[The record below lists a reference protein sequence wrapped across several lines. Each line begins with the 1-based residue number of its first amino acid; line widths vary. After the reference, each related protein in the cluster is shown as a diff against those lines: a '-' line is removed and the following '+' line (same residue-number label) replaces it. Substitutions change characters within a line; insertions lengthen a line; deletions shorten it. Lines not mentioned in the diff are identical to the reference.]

1 MTQAVNW
8 AARQG
13 TGQFI
18 DLGAGLPAS
27 PAVHQAARTVM
38 PTARVAYV
46 DIDPVVLSHA
56 RALLATSDGVTA
68 VAADLRDPGAVLADP
83 ELRAVIDP
91 ALPVCVI
98 LGAVLHFMDAD
109 AARTVTGGYARLMA
123 PGSCLVISVACHD
136 DEGLGKQLAQEYTA
150 AAWHN
155 HMPADVTSFFAGLE
169 LVGPGVTEA
178 QHGGRGCPS
187 RYCGTARATCWPAW
201 PGVKPDLQ
209 RASPERRRP
218 DRHGPEAGKHATS
231 STTIFRTGHLTGVG
245 YESGAAARHRTAGA
259 LGPPSD
265 GGIARYSPGP
275 GHTRGRGEHTAHH
288 LPPSWRRP
296 SSTARASRNDLPHVS
311 AARSY
316 ASVLNAALSD
326 AGGARRDAWKSS
338 SSTCGG
344 SRTHTPSVP
353 KRLAKVAPSCSISL
367 TTSPSPARRPAPAPE
382 LAPRRCPVLCSAH
395 ADHCPSQ

>member
-1 MTQAVNW
+1 VTAGFDPATPNMARIYDYWLGGKDHFPADRAEAERLLGIYPPLRDLVRENRAFVTQAVNW

-109 AARTVTGGYARLMA
+109 AARAVTGGYARLMA

-178 QHGGRGCPS
+178 Q
-187 RYCGTARATCWPAW
+187 TWRAWMPQ
-201 PGVKPDLQ
+201 PVL
-209 RASPERRRP
+209 
-218 DRHGPEAGKHATS
+218 
-231 STTIFRTGHLTGVG
+231 
-245 YESGAAARHRTAGA
+245 RHREGHVLAG
-259 LGPPSD
+259 
-265 GGIARYSPGP
+265 
-275 GHTRGRGEHTAHH
+275 
-288 LPPSWRRP
+288 
-296 SSTARASRNDLPHVS
+296 V
-311 AARSY
+311 
-316 ASVLNAALSD
+316 
-326 AGGARRDAWKSS
+326 ARRQA
-338 SSTCGG
+338 
-344 SRTHTPSVP
+344 
-353 KRLAKVAPSCSISL
+353 
-367 TTSPSPARRPAPAPE
+367 
-382 LAPRRCPVLCSAH
+382 
-395 ADHCPSQ
+395 